1 MKQSIEPG
9 LLRIFR
15 YFTGVAT
22 VYFALLW
29 LYAIITTGWGGALQ
43 LQFWAGFAVYLGL
56 EGYLSWKKL
65 SARLGRFYLPL
76 GLLIS
81 TVVPVFNNLTYLLTP
96 GQANVELIISRS
108 WLWLPVLLV
117 PLVLIAWQYN
127 LTAVVGFTIFANGL
141 ELAVLLAVVERFD
154 AQTITTLG
162 VPLIRAFAFG
172 IVGYIVT
179 WLMDIQR
186 QQRANLMHANLR
198 LSRYASTLDELATS
212 RERNRLA
219 SELHD
224 TLAHTLSGLAV
235 NLEAIDTILNPA
247 EAEAHAMLD
256 HSLRATRVGLDE
268 TRRALKALRARPL
281 EDLGLRLALDKLT
294 QAAAE
299 RVGIGV
305 SFACPESLPGLPAEV
320 EQCVYRIAQEGLENM
335 VRHAGASRAGLQVE
349 TPGGGLSLTLTDDGV
364 GFNAAAEPAEDRF
377 GLRSLRER
385 AAACGGRLSI
395 ESQPGRGTCIRFV
408 WEQGHD

>member
-186 QQRANLMHANLR
+186 HLPTVKVLAPDSLKNQLVHILR
-198 LSRYASTLDELATS
+198 DALA
-212 RERNRLA
+212 
-219 SELHD
+219 
-224 TLAHTLSGLAV
+224 GQ
-235 NLEAIDTILNPA
+235 
-247 EAEAHAMLD
+247 
-256 HSLRATRVGLDE
+256 G
-268 TRRALKALRARPL
+268 
-281 EDLGLRLALDKLT
+281 
-294 QAAAE
+294 
-299 RVGIGV
+299 
-305 SFACPESLPGLPAEV
+305 
-320 EQCVYRIAQEGLENM
+320 
-335 VRHAGASRAGLQVE
+335 AG
-349 TPGGGLSLTLTDDGV
+349 
-364 GFNAAAEPAEDRF
+364 
-377 GLRSLRER
+377 
-385 AAACGGRLSI
+385 
-395 ESQPGRGTCIRFV
+395 
-408 WEQGHD
+408 